1 LRLGSRRAPN
11 RIDRLFVRDV
21 TILVP
26 AYNEARRI
34 EGTLDKILAYLPGRF
49 EKSEVLVVDDGSDDG
64 TADLVEQRYRG
75 RVRVVRRPKR
85 GGKGAAIRSGVEAA
99 SGAWILFVDADLSIP
114 IEEIEKL
121 SKHGDKAAVV
131 IGSKRAPG
139 SEIEYPAVRHFLGGI
154 GQTLISVFVV
164 SGFDDTQCGFKLYR
178 ADVAKE
184 LFRYQRIDGFGFD
197 FEVLFLARRMGY
209 AVSEVPVRCA
219 HKIGGTVRFKT
230 YLAVLKEVA
239 IVWWNRLLGRYPK
252 R

>member
-1 LRLGSRRAPN
+1 
-11 RIDRLFVRDV
+11 LFVRDI

-26 AYNEARRI
+26 AYNEAQRI
-34 EGTLDKILAYLPGRF
+34 ESTLQMILAYTPGRF
-49 EKSEVLVVDDGSDDG
+49 AKSEVLVVDDGSSDG
-64 TADLVEQRYRG
+64 TADLVEKRFG
-75 RVRVVRRPKR
+75 DRVRVVRRPQR
-85 GGKGAAIRSGVEAA
+85 GGKGAAIRSGVMAA
-99 SGAWILFVDADLSIP
+99 QGEWILFADADFSIP

-121 SKHGDKAAVV
+121 APFGEKSAIV

-154 GQTLISVFVV
+154 GQMLISVFVV
-164 SGFDDTQCGFKLYR
+164 SGFKDTQCGFKLYR

-197 FEVLFLARRMGY
+197 FEVLFLARRMGH

-219 HKIGGTVRFKT
+219 HKIGGTVRMKT
-230 YLAVLKEVA
+230 YLGVLEEVA

>member
-1 LRLGSRRAPN
+1 
-11 RIDRLFVRDV
+11 LFVRDI

-26 AYNEARRI
+26 AYNEAQRI
-34 EGTLDKILAYLPGRF
+34 ESTLHKILAYAPDRF
-49 EKSEVLVVDDGSDDG
+49 ERSEVLVVDDGSADG
-64 TADLVEQRYRG
+64 TADLVEKRFG
-75 RVRVVRRPKR
+75 DRVRVVRRPQR
-85 GGKGAAIRSGVEAA
+85 GGKGAAVRSGVMAA
-99 SGAWILFVDADLSIP
+99 SGQWILFVDADLSIP

-121 SKHGDKAAVV
+121 SPFGEKASIV

-139 SEIEYPAVRHFLGGI
+139 SEIEYPKVRHFLGGI
-154 GQTLISVFVV
+154 GQMLISVFVV

-197 FEVLFLARRMGY
+197 FEVLFLARRMRH

-219 HKIGGTVRFKT
+219 HKIGGTVRMKT
-230 YLAVLKEVA
+230 YLSVLREVG